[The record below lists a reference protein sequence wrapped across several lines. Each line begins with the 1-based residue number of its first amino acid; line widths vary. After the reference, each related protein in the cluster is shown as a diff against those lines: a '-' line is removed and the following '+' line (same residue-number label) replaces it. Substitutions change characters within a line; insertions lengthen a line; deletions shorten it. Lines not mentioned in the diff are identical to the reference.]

1 MNGEELLKNMDQL
14 DDKLIQSAADAN
26 GNGKKYLFIGLVAAV
41 LAALTVTAAAF
52 VMMNKNEV
60 TLPSGTEIAT
70 EAETE
75 TDTKETVQTAETNER
90 EYKDISDIPG
100 AALYD
105 GRLSEGN
112 AVHGASAY
120 YPDPYNFALRMK
132 QQKTPLLVGTVKN
145 LNSVTVR
152 FYDENDEND
161 TAEWVLCTFDLIV
174 ENVNY
179 GDVDKTKIRMFAL
192 KKNGGNRTLEF
203 YQKHT
208 VNIDL
213 YDGKQAVFELRKSEL
228 YNKFYDE
235 IDLSEF
241 GEYGAVRQF
250 EKTDDYYLELLK
262 YLGEKE

>member
-26 GNGKKYLFIGLVAAV
+26 GKGRKLIFLGAVAAA
-41 LAALTVTAAAF
+41 LTALTVTAAAF
-52 VMMNKNEV
+52 GMMNKNEV

-90 EYKDISDIPG
+90 EYKDINDIPG
-100 AALYD
+100 AVLYD

-174 ENVNY
+174 E
-179 GDVDKTKIRMFAL
+179 K
-192 KKNGGNRTLEF
+192 
-203 YQKHT
+203 
-208 VNIDL
+208 
-213 YDGKQAVFELRKSEL
+213 LRKRKK
-228 YNKFYDE
+228 YR
-235 IDLSEF
+235 LSNH
-241 GEYGAVRQF
+241 EY
-250 EKTDDYYLELLK
+250 
-262 YLGEKE
+262 